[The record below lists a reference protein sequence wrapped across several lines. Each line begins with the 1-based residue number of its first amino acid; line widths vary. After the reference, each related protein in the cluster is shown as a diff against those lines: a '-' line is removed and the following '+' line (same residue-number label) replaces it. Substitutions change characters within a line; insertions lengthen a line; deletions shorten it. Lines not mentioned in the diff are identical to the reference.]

1 MKNFKLLFGLYI
13 VSSSFL
19 FTSCSCG
26 NTPASFGFMDITA
39 DSKKHDINANRSILV
54 KKDIENKEYRIELI
68 FSPGCE
74 QIGKKEF
81 AFILKLGGRPFSPQ
95 KKLSEHYW
103 DVLRQLTLYK
113 EDRTEV
119 VPDDNL
125 LVSNTS
131 VFFLS
136 YKKMD
141 EVYATKFN
149 DETFEPFQIVELAY
163 WEGKTSG
170 GNIYLN
176 GENNNYDEHF

>member
-13 VSSSFL
+13 TSLSFL
-19 FTSCSCG
+19 FISCAVKSH
-26 NTPASFGFMDITA
+26 ASLGHMDITA

-54 KKDIENKEYRIELI
+54 KKDIDNKEYRIELI

-74 QIGKKEF
+74 QIGKEQF
-81 AFILKLGGRPFSPQ
+81 AFNLRLGGRPQ
-95 KKLSEHYW
+95 KEIDHNYSFLY
-103 DVLRQLTLYK
+103 QLTLYK

-119 VPDDNL
+119 DCDDNL
-125 LVSNTS
+125 LVSRILVSNTS

-149 DETFEPFQIVELAY
+149 DETFEPFQIVHFSY
-163 WEGKTSG
+163 WEGVTSG
-170 GNIYLN
+170 GSIYLN
-176 GENNNYDEHF
+176 GENNKYNE